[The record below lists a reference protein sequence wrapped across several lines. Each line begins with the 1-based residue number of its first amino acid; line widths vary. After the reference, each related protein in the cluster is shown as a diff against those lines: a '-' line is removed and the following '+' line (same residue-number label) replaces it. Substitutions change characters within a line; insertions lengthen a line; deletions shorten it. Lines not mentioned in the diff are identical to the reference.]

1 MDATPRIEALRT
13 AKAIIGS
20 HGVVAHM
27 NKYNR
32 DVLAREVTE
41 GSMGMRCDFNLDP
54 ARSAWHESNPSVTLV
69 VAYNADP
76 KGAQLNDEGAMVIEN
91 YLRIAVGTSGGDMD
105 LETLKQR
112 ESMVSMVAML
122 GEMLTT
128 TLPQKITLTM
138 ESPAQVVERTQ
149 RQHEQLVGKQ
159 IYDNLGEAA
168 FKGLRVNGSGRFV
181 RLTSTYA
188 SVTGKY
194 PDSGTYRFRHV
205 RRVDRRGCP
214 KEVTHY
220 SIRVYG
226 CGDGSLPPSVAI
238 RRIEAV

>member
-41 GSMGMRCDFNLDP
+41 GSTGMRYDFNLDP
-54 ARSAWHESNPSVTLV
+54 TRSAWHESNPSVTLAV
-69 VAYNADP
+69 VYNADP
-76 KGAQLNDEGAMVIEN
+76 KGAQLNEEGAMVMDN
-91 YLRIAVGTSGGDMD
+91 YLRIAVATSGGDMD
-105 LETLKQR
+105 LETLKRR
-112 ESMVSMVAML
+112 ESMVSMIAML

-128 TLPQKITLTM
+128 MLPQKITLTM

-149 RQHEQLVGKQ
+149 RQHEQIVGKQ

-168 FKGLRVNGSGRFV
+168 FKGLRINGSGRAS
-181 RLTSTYA
+181 RLTAAYA
-188 SVTGKY
+188 SVAGKY
-194 PDSGTYRFRHV
+194 PDPGTYRFRHV
-205 RRVDRRGCP
+205 RRADRRGYP
-214 KEVTHY
+214 KEVANY

-226 CGDGSLPPSVAI
+226 CGDGSLPPTVAI
-238 RRIEAV
+238 RRTEAV

>member
-1 MDATPRIEALRT
+1 
-13 AKAIIGS
+13 
-20 HGVVAHM
+20 
-27 NKYNR
+27 
-32 DVLAREVTE
+32 
-41 GSMGMRCDFNLDP
+41 MGMRCDFNLDP

-76 KGAQLNDEGAMVIEN
+76 KGAQLNDEGAMVLEN

-149 RQHEQLVGKQ
+149 RQHEQFVGKQ

-214 KEVTHY
+214 KEVANY
-220 SIRVYG
+220 SIRVFG
-226 CGDGSLPPSVAI
+226 CGDGSLPPSVSI
-238 RRIEAV
+238 HRIDAV